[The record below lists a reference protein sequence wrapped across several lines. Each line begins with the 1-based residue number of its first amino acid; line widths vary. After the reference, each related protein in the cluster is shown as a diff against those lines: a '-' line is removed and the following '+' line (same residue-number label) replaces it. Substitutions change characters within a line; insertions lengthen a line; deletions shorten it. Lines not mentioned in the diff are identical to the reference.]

1 MKKRLKAI
9 LVYSLFWI
17 AFFIAARLLFIITKF
32 REAVEFS
39 PAQLFSTFRHGMKLD
54 LSATAYILVIPVM
67 LMIPGIFLEGRWFRR
82 FMRYYTIIITG
93 ISSLIVVSDTLLYK
107 YWGFRM
113 DHTPLLYLRTPGAA
127 MASVS
132 TFQIIAVAAGIILLA
147 LLFIFLYYR
156 FVERYFEISGK
167 IRFRFPALLFFVI
180 FWGSLLIPIRG
191 GVGIAPINAGTVYFS
206 KDMFLNHSA
215 INVVWNVG
223 NSLANNKPVSN
234 PYQFYDTS
242 VARQL
247 TASLTADSGSPMIL
261 VNDSRPNILIF
272 VLESFGS
279 AMIGPLGGD
288 PLTTPNFNRYV
299 KDGILFTRFFASG
312 NRTDKAVPAI
322 LCGYPAQPATSIMK
336 EPKKTQSLPG
346 LVKMMNSKGYHT
358 SFWYGGEI
366 NFANFNSFVINAG
379 FMSVI
384 TRDNFSP
391 GFYNSKWGVH
401 DHVLLEALQDSMK
414 NIREP
419 FLKVVLTLSSHE
431 PFDVPMTPV
440 FRGNDD
446 LTRFRNSIYYTDRS
460 LGQFLDQAKTT
471 EWWKNTLV
479 VLVAD
484 HSRRNSPEI
493 QEYSE
498 EIFEIPMLWLGG
510 VLSETGM
517 TVDRTGSQV
526 DIPLTILNQL
536 GLSDH
541 YPFSKDLL
549 SSGSSSF
556 AFYTFNEGFGFITD
570 SSRYIYEHKL
580 GKPVLE
586 AGKSPEIAGK
596 YGKAFLQTLFDDFLE
611 R

>member
-1 MKKRLKAI
+1 MKNRLKAV
-9 LVYSLFWI
+9 LVYFLFWI
-17 AFFIAARLLFIITKF
+17 AFFAVARLLFILTKYQ
-32 REAVEFS
+32 EASVFS
-39 PAQLFSTFRHGMKLD
+39 PAQLFSTFRHGIKLD
-54 LSATAYILVIPVM
+54 LSATGYIMTIPVL
-67 LMIPGIFLEGRWFRR
+67 LMIPGIYLEGRWFRK
-82 FMRYYTIIITG
+82 FMRYYTIVITAL
-93 ISSLIVVSDTLLYK
+93 SSGIVVSDTLLYK

-113 DHTPLLYLRTPGAA
+113 DHTPFLYLNTPGAA

-132 TFQIIAVAAGIILLA
+132 TFQIIVVATGIILLTV
-147 LLFIFLYYR
+147 LFIYLYYR
-156 FVERYFEISGK
+156 FADKYFEEFGK
-167 IRFRFPALLFFVI
+167 IRFRFPALLFFVVL
-180 FWGSLLIPIRG
+180 WGSLLIPIRG

-206 KDMFLNHSA
+206 KDMFLNHTA

-223 NSLANNKPVSN
+223 KSLAGKKTVNN
-234 PYQFYDTS
+234 PYQFYDTAI
-242 VARQL
+242 ARQM
-247 TASLTADSGSPMIL
+247 TDTLTADRGSTTRL
-261 VNDSRPNILIF
+261 VSDSEPNILLI

-299 KDGILFTRFFASG
+299 KEGILFTRFYASG

-322 LCGYPAQPATSIMK
+322 LCGYPAQPRTSIMK

-346 LVKMMNSKGYHT
+346 LVRMMNSRDYHT

-379 FMSVI
+379 FRDVV
-384 TRDNFSP
+384 TRNNFNP
-391 GFYNSKWGVH
+391 EFYNSKWGVH
-401 DHVLLEALQDSMK
+401 DHILFESLQDSMK
-414 NIREP
+414 NISEP

-431 PFDVPMTPV
+431 PFDVPMKPV

-460 LGQFLDQAKTT
+460 LGQFLDWARTT
-471 EWWKNTLV
+471 DWWKNTLV

-484 HSRRNSPEI
+484 HSRRNTPDV
-493 QEYSE
+493 QEYSG
-498 EIFEIPMLWLGG
+498 EIYKIPMLWLGG
-510 VLSETGM
+510 ALTETGI
-517 TVDRTGSQV
+517 TIDKTGSQT

-536 GLSDH
+536 GLSDN

-549 SSGSSSF
+549 SSGSASF
-556 AFYTFNEGFGFITD
+556 AFYAFNEGFAFITD

-580 GKPVLE
+580 GGSVLE
-586 AGKSPEIAGK
+586 EGKNPEIAGE
-596 YGKAFLQTLFDDFLE
+596 YGKAFLQTLLDDFLQ